1 MAEQVVEPG
10 VGWSYQV
17 NFSDQ
22 RQKKPRSLVAQMHLP
37 LSASPEEL
45 NKHLDAIRE
54 AIERQIA
61 HFELIEAEEAFADH
75 VEKVREMEG
84 HMVAASER
92 IAIAWE
98 SSGRRGEVQL
108 TAAQKNEK
116 HGAESNYR
124 DWKAKAESWRQRV
137 EELRKKVN
145 GNASVVGADSHP
157 GRSEG

>member
-45 NKHLDAIRE
+45 NKHLDAIRD
-54 AIERQIA
+54 ATERQIA
-61 HFELIEAEEAFADH
+61 YFELIEAEEAFADH

-84 HMVAASER
+84 HMIAADER
-92 IAIAWE
+92 AALDWE
-98 SSGRRGEVQL
+98 NRGRHGEVQL

-116 HGAESNYR
+116 LGAESNYR
-124 DWKAKAESWRQRV
+124 DWKAKAEYWRNRCTM
-137 EELRKKVN
+137 LRAKVN
-145 GNASVVGADSHP
+145 GHASLSGADSHP